1 SGAAG
6 LNIWSGGGVA
16 SPQRSSRL
24 YRALVN
30 TGLASSV
37 SGALMPT
44 AEPFLYYVSAT
55 VAAGQ
60 SMAAVEEVTLA
71 EIDRLSREGITA
83 DELAKTRAQLRARF
97 VFDLD
102 GVTEIAHQLGY
113 FETIGSWRD
122 VHALGERLA
131 AVTVDDVQR

>member
-1 SGAAG
+1 LVADAVLSGAAG

-83 DELAKTRAQLRARF
+83 DELAKARAQPRARF
-97 VFDLD
+97 VFDL
-102 GVTEIAHQLGY
+102 G
-113 FETIGSWRD
+113 
-122 VHALGERLA
+122 RLTA
-131 AVTVDDVQR
+131 PAPQPGPS